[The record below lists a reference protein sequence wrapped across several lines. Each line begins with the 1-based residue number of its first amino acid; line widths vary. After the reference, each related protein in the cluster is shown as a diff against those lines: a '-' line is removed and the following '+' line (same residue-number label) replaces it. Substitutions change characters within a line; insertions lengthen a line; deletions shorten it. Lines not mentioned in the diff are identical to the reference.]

1 MYQVNC
7 KQHTSRGGCW
17 RMISWTNLRKSFEKK
32 SDLSFQTKQKKG
44 KIGLTVE
51 QHRNEKDEIINVFK
65 APSYKFD
72 REIWHYIRLE
82 PEHAWVQVSEVL

>member
-1 MYQVNC
+1 MLTYDILNKFKEQF
-7 KQHTSRGGCW
+7 W
-17 RMISWTNLRKSFEKK
+17 KK
-32 SDLSFQTKQKKG
+32 KVIYRFKRSKKG
-44 KIGLTVE
+44 KIGLRVE

-72 REIWHYIRLE
+72 REIWHYIRME

>member
-1 MYQVNC
+1 
-7 KQHTSRGGCW
+7 
-17 RMISWTNLRKSFEKK
+17 MIYRFKRSK
-32 SDLSFQTKQKKG
+32 KKG

-72 REIWHYIRLE
+72 REI
-82 PEHAWVQVSEVL
+82 

>member
-1 MYQVNC
+1 
-7 KQHTSRGGCW
+7 
-17 RMISWTNLRKSFEKK
+17 MISWTNLRKSFEKK
-32 SDLSFQTKQKKG
+32 KWFIVSNVAKKG

-65 APSYKFD
+65 APSYKFH

>member
-1 MYQVNC
+1 MLTYDILN
-7 KQHTSRGGCW
+7 KFKEEFW
-17 RMISWTNLRKSFEKK
+17 KK
-32 SDLSFQTKQKKG
+32 KVIYRFKRSKKKG